1 MSILTKVLIGLVVV
15 AVFPLIFFSA
25 AVLKVQKSW
34 RSEIDKFQKAVD
46 KQQAENYDRIHG
58 DRKARVER
66 YEVGKLMDGKE
77 GIKQRE
83 VALEN
88 LKLGRGRFWYA
99 LSDIK
104 LVNAAGSTMKVKLI
118 DESGA
123 NLVGQHGIKD
133 KAFLYLFQIKHNISD
148 QKTDLAGS
156 RYLGEFVVEGLQLDG
171 NGLPTDNLLPL
182 KPSHPLTQAQW
193 DALSARDNENWI
205 LYEYMPVDDHDVFSD
220 LEDREDIRRILPA
233 DVADEYVYD
242 NQEPTDAVLNNP
254 KLKPFVIEDPDTG
267 AKKFLRPL
275 RDYQQ
280 IFRNAALRMTEIN
293 DRLVVVKKEKEYAD
307 RAKTQAE
314 ALNTA
319 LDARKAKLEAEKTVL
334 EKELAI
340 VSAHAQK
347 LDALLVQVQQDLKT
361 RLAENRALADEMAGR
376 GKAKT
381 AVLFSPDNA
390 AAQTP

>member
-46 KQQAENYDRIHG
+46 RQQAENYDRIHG

-66 YEVGKLMDGKE
+66 YEVGKLLEGKE

-99 LSDIK
+99 LSDANLI
-104 LVNAAGSTMKVKLI
+104 NAAGSTMKVKLV
-118 DESGA
+118 DESRA
-123 NLVGQHGIKD
+123 DIKGQHGIKD
-133 KAFLYLFQIKHNISD
+133 KAFLYLFQIKHDIADQTNI
-148 QKTDLAGS
+148 AGN
-156 RYLGEFVVEGLQLDG
+156 RYLGEFVVEGLQLDA
-171 NGLPTDNLLPL
+171 NGVPTDNLLPL

-193 DALSARDNENWI
+193 DDLARGNDNWI

-220 LEDREDIRRILPA
+220 LTEDEIRAILPN
-233 DVADEYVYD
+233 DVENEYVYD
-242 NQEPTDAVLNNP
+242 DKEPTDAVLNDP
-254 KLKPFVIEDPDTG
+254 KLKLFVIEDPDTG

-319 LDARKAKLEAEKTVL
+319 LDARKAKLDAEKAVL

-340 VSAHAQK
+340 VKAHAQK

-381 AVLFSPDNA
+381 AALFSPDNA